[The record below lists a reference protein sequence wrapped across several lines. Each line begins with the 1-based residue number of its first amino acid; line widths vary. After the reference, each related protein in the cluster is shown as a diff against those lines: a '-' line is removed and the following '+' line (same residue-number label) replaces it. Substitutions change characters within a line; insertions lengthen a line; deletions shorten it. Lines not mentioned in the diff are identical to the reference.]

1 MKYGIPQIIFEQQK
15 QSKCVNNPF
24 IYKKHMFMG
33 KKLHHI
39 YLFVLLQIRKN
50 VRYKKGNAM
59 KKINNCSQAQWAY
72 KKISIKS
79 LDKII
84 DISYCEIAQFQL

>member
-1 MKYGIPQIIFEQQK
+1 MKYGILQIIFEQQK

-59 KKINNCSQAQWAY
+59 KKLRIVAKLNEPT
-72 KKISIKS
+72 KR
-79 LDKII
+79 
-84 DISYCEIAQFQL
+84 FR

>member
-1 MKYGIPQIIFEQQK
+1 MKYGILQIIFEQQK
-15 QSKCVNNPF
+15 QSKRVNNPF
-24 IYKKHMFMG
+24 ICKKHMFMG

-59 KKINNCSQAQWAY
+59 KKLRIVA
-72 KKISIKS
+72 
-79 LDKII
+79 KII
-84 DISYCEIAQFQL
+84 EPTRTF